1 MKNIINIIV
10 KDEENG
16 SRIDSFISKK
26 EKKLSRTRIKNLI
39 IQKNL
44 KLNDILT
51 INPSQKVVAGDKINL
66 VIPKPIKASLK
77 PYKFKIDIVYEDN
90 DLLVLNKPAGI
101 VMHPGAGN
109 YENTVVNA
117 LVNHC
122 GKNLYKTLRII
133 KKKKFK
139 SIAVEKIPNKGFG
152 EAINDRLF
160 RAAKF

>member
-66 VIPKPIKASLK
+66 EDFFSEIPTDYKILLEEHNVFASEGQIPVAHYTLNSTSVITKGNVRAA
-77 PYKFKIDIVYEDN
+77 DISVRDTGDITLEDATDN
-90 DLLVLNKPAGI
+90 AEGYLVLNSTSGSSTNAGENI
-101 VMHPGAGN
+101 DLEGATGIT
-109 YENTVVNA
+109 Y
-117 LVNHC
+117 
-122 GKNLYKTLRII
+122 
-133 KKKKFK
+133 
-139 SIAVEKIPNKGFG
+139 
-152 EAINDRLF
+152 
-160 RAAKF
+160 